1 MEVRAAAEGGCK
13 RVICRVG
20 SLRRPAIWSSQIMSE
35 HQLVMG
41 ARGSGPGAGLGTRR
55 PPRIRTLNTS
65 AGHLRPTPRP
75 LSYNLHL
82 HVSHLIHQVSHRRL
96 EVVAPAR
103 ALPCA
108 RMHIGLSDTRAYD
121 ASLVVTPR
129 EGSHARFE
137 PLEHRTH
144 VRALRCALHAAP
156 NTHCPPRSCTLSLS
170 FSRMLCTST
179 RARDGVSLGLGAQF
193 RTHRPGR
200 RLGVGML
207 AVCGYVT

>member
-1 MEVRAAAEGGCK
+1 M
-13 RVICRVG
+13 ICRVG
-20 SLRRPAIWSSQIMSE
+20 SLRRAAIWSSQIMSE

-96 EVVAPAR
+96 QVVAPAR

-108 RMHIGLSDTRAYD
+108 RMAIGLSDTRAYD

-129 EGSHARFE
+129 EGLHARFE
-137 PLEHRTH
+137 PLEHRAH

-156 NTHCPPRSCTLSLS
+156 NTHCTLRPTLTAPPAHAPSLSLS
-170 FSRMLCTST
+170 FSRMLCIST

>member
-1 MEVRAAAEGGCK
+1 MGGHNYGQVRSCLSINARHGREGLK
-13 RVICRVG
+13 
-20 SLRRPAIWSSQIMSE
+20 
-35 HQLVMG
+35 
-41 ARGSGPGAGLGTRR
+41 GPGLGTRR
-55 PPRIRTLNTS
+55 PPHIRTLNTS

-75 LSYNLHL
+75 LAYNLHL

-137 PLEHRTH
+137 PLEHRAH

-156 NTHCPPRSCTLSLS
+156 NTHCPTRSCTLSLS

-200 RLGVGML
+200 RLGVGMH
-207 AVCGYVT
+207 AVCRYAT

>member
-1 MEVRAAAEGGCK
+1 M
-13 RVICRVG
+13 ICRVG
-20 SLRRPAIWSSQIMSE
+20 SLRRAAIWSSQIMSE

-41 ARGSGPGAGLGTRR
+41 ARGSGPGLGTRR
-55 PPRIRTLNTS
+55 PPHIRTLNTS

-75 LSYNLHL
+75 LSDNLHL

-96 EVVAPAR
+96 GVVAPAR

-137 PLEHRTH
+137 PLEHRAH

-156 NTHCPPRSCTLSLS
+156 NTHCPPAHAPSLSLS
-170 FSRMLCTST
+170 LACSAHPQEPGTAFLWVWVRNSARI
-179 RARDGVSLGLGAQF
+179 ARDGA
-193 RTHRPGR
+193 
-200 RLGVGML
+200 
-207 AVCGYVT
+207 